1 MPRSSEPET
10 SDDRRMPNEVKMI
23 IFGVIAFICLIIFLI
38 FLFGSW
44 YMVGAGERVIV
55 LTFRNPSEHIQGPG
69 FHFKIPIV
77 QSIVRMNVRTQT
89 ITFDNKQ
96 GTGDNSEYSSLFAAS
111 SDLQDT
117 QIATVVNFHIEEKDV
132 LQIYN
137 QYGDMHSYQINILEP
152 LIRDTVK
159 SVSATYTAED
169 LVKKRAEYNDK
180 VAEVLKQR
188 FEGKSALFERVNIVN
203 FQFSDE
209 FTKAI
214 ERKVTAEQNAL
225 TEKNNLERVKYE
237 ADQRIAQAE
246 GEAKAIQIQVAAINQ
261 QGGASYVELQRIQR
275 WNGQYPMVMGA
286 SSPIVDLR
294 GVSGY
299 YATSTGGS
307 SIPIN
312 STI

>member
-1 MPRSSEPET
+1 MPRIEE
-10 SDDRRMPNEVKMI
+10 SDEGGMPQEVKMVI
-23 IFGVIAFICLIIFLI
+23 YGVIALVCLVIFLI
-38 FLFGSW
+38 FAFGSW
-44 YMVGAGERVIV
+44 YMVDAGERVIV
-55 LTFRNPSEHIQGPG
+55 LTFRNPSEAIQGPG

-89 ITFDNKQ
+89 IAFDNKQ

-117 QIATVVNFHIEEKDV
+117 QVATVVNYHIEEKDV
-132 LQIYN
+132 LEIYK

-169 LVKKRAEYNDK
+169 LVRKRSEYSDK

-188 FEGKSALFERVNIVN
+188 FESKSAFFERVNIVN

-237 ADQRIAQAE
+237 AEQRIAQAE
-246 GEAKAIQIQVAAINQ
+246 GEAKAIQIQTAAINS
-261 QGGASYVELQRIQR
+261 QGGKDYVELKRIEK
-275 WNGQYPMVMGA
+275 WNGALPMVSG
-286 SSPIVDLR
+286 SSSIVDLR
-294 GVSGY
+294 TLTGV
-299 YATSTGGS
+299 AST
-307 SIPIN
+307 P
-312 STI
+312 TTP